1 MHGTAAVTRLA
12 LSTHSQETSL
22 SKKEKKALMKEQE
35 AKQKNEAM
43 INTARTTFPSDLDIS
58 YHVQ

>member
-1 MHGTAAVTRLA
+1 
-12 LSTHSQETSL
+12 
-22 SKKEKKALMKEQE
+22 MKEQE

>member
-1 MHGTAAVTRLA
+1 
-12 LSTHSQETSL
+12 
-22 SKKEKKALMKEQE
+22 MKEQE

-58 YHVQ
+58 YHLQSNLNRDNANSSFIAQSKF